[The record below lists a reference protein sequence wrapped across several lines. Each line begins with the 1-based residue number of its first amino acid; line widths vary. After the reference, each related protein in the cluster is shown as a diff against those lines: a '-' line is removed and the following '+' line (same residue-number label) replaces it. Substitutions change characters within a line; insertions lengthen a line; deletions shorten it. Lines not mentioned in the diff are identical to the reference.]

1 MITDHI
7 PEKEKIA
14 MFEFMYAYARLEY
27 CLKLKI
33 KDPARQPEGKNAEA
47 DWDKFISDNKKIITY
62 KDIPAGKE
70 LFDLEPKKQ
79 VFGNAGWVDIN
90 DTKNELNNIVTALK
104 AVRNNLFH
112 GGKELEHGF
121 DYSPRNMKL
130 ISTSLNVIHQIIK
143 FLKWEED
150 FFPIH

>member
-1 MITDHI
+1 MVAKHI

-14 MFEFMYAYARLEY
+14 IFEFMYAYARLEY

-47 DWDKFISDNKKIITY
+47 DWDKLVKDNKKLITY
-62 KDIPAGKE
+62 KDIPAGKK
-70 LFDLEPKKQ
+70 LFDLKPKKQ
-79 VFGNAGWVDIN
+79 VFGDTAWVEIKN
-90 DTKNELNNIVTALK
+90 TGNELNNIVSALK
-104 AVRNNLFH
+104 TVRNNLFH

-121 DYSPRNMKL
+121 DYSDRNMEL
-130 ISTSLNVIHQIIK
+130 VNTSLDVVHQIIK

-150 FFPIH
+150 FSPNH